1 MKISA
6 LREVTMKANIIR
18 VMFTLA
24 AVAIAAATM
33 SSELT
38 FAGGLNPSAASE
50 LAGTSWKLVKFQGG
64 DETTS
69 VPDNGSK
76 YTITFGRNG
85 RVTARVDCNRGSSTW
100 RSPRANELQF
110 GSWSMTRAKC
120 SPGSLHDK
128 IVTEGANV
136 RSYSIKNGH
145 LFLSGMAAGGFYELE
160 PLTPGRR

>member
-1 MKISA
+1 M
-6 LREVTMKANIIR
+6 RTNFIR
-18 VMFTLA
+18 VMLTLA
-24 AVAIAAATM
+24 AVAPLMIASATTG
-33 SSELT
+33 SELT
-38 FAGGLNPSAASE
+38 FAVGLNPSAMNE

-69 VPDNGSK
+69 VPDDGSK

-100 RSPRANELQF
+100 RSPRANELHF

-145 LFLSGMAAGGFYELE
+145 LFLSGMSAGGFYELE
-160 PLTPGRR
+160 PLTPRRR